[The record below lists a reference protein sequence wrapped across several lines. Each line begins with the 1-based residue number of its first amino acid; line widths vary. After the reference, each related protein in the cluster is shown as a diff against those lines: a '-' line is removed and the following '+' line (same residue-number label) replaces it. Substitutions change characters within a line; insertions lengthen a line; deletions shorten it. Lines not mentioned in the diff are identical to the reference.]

1 MAAPHVAGAAAL
13 ILGATASATP
23 QAVREQLVSA
33 ASPSKISGPGTGS
46 PNLLLFTGAAAVS
59 DGPWAGSGTATT
71 TVNSDAAGNAT
82 LNYSVVGSSGSWTLS
97 NTAKTAVDVTKQVL
111 HSAGPVN
118 CCAAPSGGFDYS
130 GTATFDL
137 QPGDVYGFRMSGSHF
152 DSDRRL
158 LGTLTVSN

>member
-1 MAAPHVAGAAAL
+1 MRNG
-13 ILGATASATP
+13 
-23 QAVREQLVSA
+23 
-33 ASPSKISGPGTGS
+33 
-46 PNLLLFTGAAAVS
+46 
-59 DGPWAGSGTATT
+59 
-71 TVNSDAAGNAT
+71 
-82 LNYSVVGSSGSWTLS
+82 
-97 NTAKTAVDVTKQVL
+97 VDVTKQVL

-137 QPGDVYGFRMSGSHF
+137 QAGDVYGFRMSGSHF